1 MVLFI
6 LQHRSPRPHAPSHST
21 SIPSRP
27 EATARPGAARAWE
40 HRCLRPSRGPTWEPA
55 SVCAWRCH
63 QSLRT
68 QGDRA
73 HCACLGRGH
82 LHGHQHGGEDLLQEA
97 RGHPCTRSASPQPS
111 QLGRV
116 RDVVLGC
123 LRLAPGLASSGER
136 FGRGSCV
143 AEGIVVG
150 AEPSVR
156 WPDPAG
162 WVQVAADSFLSGRQ
176 RCGHALATVW
186 TAPVMSP
193 EAGLGSFGYFH
204 EAG

>member
-27 EATARPGAARAWE
+27 EATARPGAPRAWE

-73 HCACLGRGH
+73 HCACLGHGH

-136 FGRGSCV
+136 SGGGLV
-143 AEGIVVG
+143 LQKAL
-150 AEPSVR
+150 
-156 WPDPAG
+156 W
-162 WVQVAADSFLSGRQ
+162 WVLSP
-176 RCGHALATVW
+176 RCGGQT
-186 TAPVMSP
+186 PRD
-193 EAGLGSFGYFH
+193 GRR
-204 EAG
+204 